1 MESARLL
8 KVYLRN
14 PRASVMYSI
23 DQVIK
28 ADSYSRG
35 GELDSLMWGTG
46 CMKLIAAILGDYIP

>member
-28 ADSYSRG
+28 ADTYSWG
-35 GELDSLMWGTG
+35 GELDSLM
-46 CMKLIAAILGDYIP
+46 

>member
-8 KVYLRN
+8 KVNLRN

-28 ADSYSRG
+28 ADSWG
-35 GELDSLMWGTG
+35 GELDSVMWGTG
-46 CMKLIAAILGDYIP
+46 CMKLIATILEDYIP

>member
-8 KVYLRN
+8 KVNLRN

-28 ADSYSRG
+28 ADSWG
-35 GELDSLMWGTG
+35 GELDSVM
-46 CMKLIAAILGDYIP
+46 